1 MKTAPVSGYVSFEAK
16 LQGPFCIG
24 RAAGDPL
31 STLSAQVACVGRRV
45 ILAIESRQVTPAAPV
60 RRWAVHSKP
69 QAGGL
74 VRMRFRLPDYVIQ
87 MVPSVLV
94 VD

>member
-1 MKTAPVSGYVSFEAK
+1 M
-16 LQGPFCIG
+16 
-24 RAAGDPL
+24 
-31 STLSAQVACVGRRV
+31 